1 MIQIS
6 NINKSFKKKRVLK
19 NISFDIEKGTCVAL
33 IGKNGAGKST
43 LVDILSNKIIAD
55 DGVIFDK
62 DNLLQSKNRSIMFQK
77 TIFPDQLKVI
87 EIIKLYQSFY
97 ENPLTLDV
105 IIELTKFNSN
115 QLNQFANQLS
125 GGQQRL
131 LDFVISLIGQPQLI
145 LLDEPTSNMDIE
157 MREYFWSIIAKL
169 KEENRTILY
178 TSHYIEE
185 VERMSDK
192 IILIEN
198 GEVKLNDDTSHI
210 KVNQQSEITLSDEY
224 LSKLKHDANE
234 LKILMNHNGTIKILT
249 SNVSDTILYLLQHHI
264 NLNDLKYI
272 KYLLSILTLTI
283 KSKGVLYMILNYL
296 KFEFKVLF
304 RKKTALFLSIFFPA
318 IFYILFTSILDL
330 PSDVK
335 LRFYKEYMYSM
346 TVYSLISFSLMAFPI
361 DIINEKQN
369 GWRQKLMATPL
380 TPASYY
386 ISKIVKTMA
395 QFAIAIIVI
404 FMIGHF
410 YKGVTLSISQWI
422 ESGVLLWLG
431 ASLLITFGVLFSLIN
446 DIQKASAL
454 GNIVTIGL
462 AVLGGLWFSVNTF
475 PNWLQHIAHVLPSY
489 HLRKLGLDIVSNH
502 HIDLRSFGI
511 LILYA
516 VGSLIVVY
524 CIRHFKRAE

>member
-1 MIQIS
+1 MVHLIQIS

-131 LDFVISLIGQPQLI
+131 LDFVISLIGEPQLI

-264 NLNDLKYI
+264 NLNDIEIHKVSIIDTYFNNKKQRGSI
-272 KYLLSILTLTI
+272 YDPKLLEI
-283 KSKGVLYMILNYL
+283 
-296 KFEFKVLF
+296 
-304 RKKTALFLSIFFPA
+304 
-318 IFYILFTSILDL
+318 
-330 PSDVK
+330 
-335 LRFYKEYMYSM
+335 
-346 TVYSLISFSLMAFPI
+346 
-361 DIINEKQN
+361 
-369 GWRQKLMATPL
+369 
-380 TPASYY
+380 
-386 ISKIVKTMA
+386 
-395 QFAIAIIVI
+395 
-404 FMIGHF
+404 
-410 YKGVTLSISQWI
+410 
-422 ESGVLLWLG
+422 
-431 ASLLITFGVLFSLIN
+431 
-446 DIQKASAL
+446 
-454 GNIVTIGL
+454 
-462 AVLGGLWFSVNTF
+462 
-475 PNWLQHIAHVLPSY
+475 
-489 HLRKLGLDIVSNH
+489 
-502 HIDLRSFGI
+502 
-511 LILYA
+511 
-516 VGSLIVVY
+516 
-524 CIRHFKRAE
+524 

>member
-1 MIQIS
+1 MIHLIQIS

-19 NISFDIEKGTCVAL
+19 NISFDIEKGTCIAL

-55 DGVIFDK
+55 DGVILDTDK
-62 DNLLQSKNRSIMFQK
+62 LLQSENRSIMFQK
-77 TIFPDQLKVI
+77 TMFPDQLKVI

-115 QLNQFANQLS
+115 QFANKLS

-198 GEVKLNDDTSHI
+198 GEVKLNDDTSHF

-224 LSKLKHDANE
+224 LSKLKQDANE

-264 NLNDLKYI
+264 NLNDIEIHKV
-272 KYLLSILTLTI
+272 SIIDT
-283 KSKGVLYMILNYL
+283 YFNN
-296 KFEFKVLF
+296 
-304 RKKTALFLSIFFPA
+304 KKQRGSI
-318 IFYILFTSILDL
+318 Y
-330 PSDVK
+330 
-335 LRFYKEYMYSM
+335 
-346 TVYSLISFSLMAFPI
+346 
-361 DIINEKQN
+361 
-369 GWRQKLMATPL
+369 
-380 TPASYY
+380 
-386 ISKIVKTMA
+386 
-395 QFAIAIIVI
+395 
-404 FMIGHF
+404 
-410 YKGVTLSISQWI
+410 
-422 ESGVLLWLG
+422 
-431 ASLLITFGVLFSLIN
+431 
-446 DIQKASAL
+446 
-454 GNIVTIGL
+454 
-462 AVLGGLWFSVNTF
+462 
-475 PNWLQHIAHVLPSY
+475 
-489 HLRKLGLDIVSNH
+489 
-502 HIDLRSFGI
+502 
-511 LILYA
+511 
-516 VGSLIVVY
+516 
-524 CIRHFKRAE
+524 

>member
-62 DNLLQSKNRSIMFQK
+62 DNLLQSENRSIMFQK

-224 LSKLKHDANE
+224 LSKLKQDANE

-264 NLNDLKYI
+264 NLNDIEIHKVSIIDTYFNNKKQRGSI
-272 KYLLSILTLTI
+272 YGPKLLEI
-283 KSKGVLYMILNYL
+283 
-296 KFEFKVLF
+296 
-304 RKKTALFLSIFFPA
+304 
-318 IFYILFTSILDL
+318 
-330 PSDVK
+330 
-335 LRFYKEYMYSM
+335 
-346 TVYSLISFSLMAFPI
+346 
-361 DIINEKQN
+361 
-369 GWRQKLMATPL
+369 
-380 TPASYY
+380 
-386 ISKIVKTMA
+386 
-395 QFAIAIIVI
+395 
-404 FMIGHF
+404 
-410 YKGVTLSISQWI
+410 
-422 ESGVLLWLG
+422 
-431 ASLLITFGVLFSLIN
+431 
-446 DIQKASAL
+446 
-454 GNIVTIGL
+454 
-462 AVLGGLWFSVNTF
+462 
-475 PNWLQHIAHVLPSY
+475 
-489 HLRKLGLDIVSNH
+489 
-502 HIDLRSFGI
+502 
-511 LILYA
+511 
-516 VGSLIVVY
+516 
-524 CIRHFKRAE
+524 

>member
-1 MIQIS
+1 MIQLS

-19 NISFDIEKGTCVAL
+19 NISFDIEKGTCIAL

-55 DGVIFDK
+55 DGVILDTDK
-62 DNLLQSKNRSIMFQK
+62 LLQSENRSIIFQK
-77 TIFPDQLKVI
+77 TMFPDQLKVI

-115 QLNQFANQLS
+115 QLNQFANKLS

-198 GEVKLNDDTSHI
+198 GEIKLNDDTSHI

-224 LSKLKHDANE
+224 LSKLKQEANE
-234 LKILMNHNGTIKILT
+234 LKILKNHNGTIKILT

-264 NLNDLKYI
+264 NLNDIEIHKVSIIDTYFNNKKQRGSI
-272 KYLLSILTLTI
+272 YGPKLLEI
-283 KSKGVLYMILNYL
+283 
-296 KFEFKVLF
+296 
-304 RKKTALFLSIFFPA
+304 
-318 IFYILFTSILDL
+318 
-330 PSDVK
+330 
-335 LRFYKEYMYSM
+335 
-346 TVYSLISFSLMAFPI
+346 
-361 DIINEKQN
+361 
-369 GWRQKLMATPL
+369 
-380 TPASYY
+380 
-386 ISKIVKTMA
+386 
-395 QFAIAIIVI
+395 
-404 FMIGHF
+404 
-410 YKGVTLSISQWI
+410 
-422 ESGVLLWLG
+422 
-431 ASLLITFGVLFSLIN
+431 
-446 DIQKASAL
+446 
-454 GNIVTIGL
+454 
-462 AVLGGLWFSVNTF
+462 
-475 PNWLQHIAHVLPSY
+475 
-489 HLRKLGLDIVSNH
+489 
-502 HIDLRSFGI
+502 
-511 LILYA
+511 
-516 VGSLIVVY
+516 
-524 CIRHFKRAE
+524 

>member
-1 MIQIS
+1 
-6 NINKSFKKKRVLK
+6 SFKKKRVLK

-62 DNLLQSKNRSIMFQK
+62 DNLLQSENRSIMFQK

-198 GEVKLNDDTSHI
+198 GEIKLNDSTSHI
-210 KVNQQSEITLSDEY
+210 RTNQQSQITLSDEY
-224 LSKLKHDANE
+224 KRKLKPDKDD
-234 LKILMNHNGTIKILT
+234 LVIQKNHNGTIKIIT
-249 SNVSDTILYLLQHHI
+249 SNVNDTILYLQQLHI
-264 NLNDLKYI
+264 NLD
-272 KYLLSILTLTI
+272 
-283 KSKGVLYMILNYL
+283 
-296 KFEFKVLF
+296 
-304 RKKTALFLSIFFPA
+304 
-318 IFYILFTSILDL
+318 
-330 PSDVK
+330 
-335 LRFYKEYMYSM
+335 
-346 TVYSLISFSLMAFPI
+346 
-361 DIINEKQN
+361 DIE
-369 GWRQKLMATPL
+369 
-380 TPASYY
+380 
-386 ISKIVKTMA
+386 
-395 QFAIAIIVI
+395 
-404 FMIGHF
+404 
-410 YKGVTLSISQWI
+410 
-422 ESGVLLWLG
+422 
-431 ASLLITFGVLFSLIN
+431 
-446 DIQKASAL
+446 IQKVS
-454 GNIVTIGL
+454 IVD
-462 AVLGGLWFSVNTF
+462 
-475 PNWLQHIAHVLPSY
+475 SY
-489 HLRKLGLDIVSNH
+489 FNNKKQRGSNYDTKLLENRI
-502 HIDLRSFGI
+502 
-511 LILYA
+511 
-516 VGSLIVVY
+516 
-524 CIRHFKRAE
+524 

>member
-131 LDFVISLIGQPQLI
+131 LDFVISSIGQPQLI

-264 NLNDLKYI
+264 NLNDIEIHKVSIIDTYFNNKKQRGSI
-272 KYLLSILTLTI
+272 YDPKLLEI
-283 KSKGVLYMILNYL
+283 
-296 KFEFKVLF
+296 
-304 RKKTALFLSIFFPA
+304 
-318 IFYILFTSILDL
+318 
-330 PSDVK
+330 
-335 LRFYKEYMYSM
+335 
-346 TVYSLISFSLMAFPI
+346 
-361 DIINEKQN
+361 
-369 GWRQKLMATPL
+369 
-380 TPASYY
+380 
-386 ISKIVKTMA
+386 
-395 QFAIAIIVI
+395 
-404 FMIGHF
+404 
-410 YKGVTLSISQWI
+410 
-422 ESGVLLWLG
+422 
-431 ASLLITFGVLFSLIN
+431 
-446 DIQKASAL
+446 
-454 GNIVTIGL
+454 
-462 AVLGGLWFSVNTF
+462 
-475 PNWLQHIAHVLPSY
+475 
-489 HLRKLGLDIVSNH
+489 
-502 HIDLRSFGI
+502 
-511 LILYA
+511 
-516 VGSLIVVY
+516 
-524 CIRHFKRAE
+524 

>member
-1 MIQIS
+1 MVHLIQIS

-249 SNVSDTILYLLQHHI
+249 SNVSHTILYLLQHHI
-264 NLNDLKYI
+264 NLNDIEIHKVSIIDTYFNNKKQRGSI
-272 KYLLSILTLTI
+272 YDPKLLEI
-283 KSKGVLYMILNYL
+283 
-296 KFEFKVLF
+296 
-304 RKKTALFLSIFFPA
+304 
-318 IFYILFTSILDL
+318 
-330 PSDVK
+330 
-335 LRFYKEYMYSM
+335 
-346 TVYSLISFSLMAFPI
+346 
-361 DIINEKQN
+361 
-369 GWRQKLMATPL
+369 
-380 TPASYY
+380 
-386 ISKIVKTMA
+386 
-395 QFAIAIIVI
+395 
-404 FMIGHF
+404 
-410 YKGVTLSISQWI
+410 
-422 ESGVLLWLG
+422 
-431 ASLLITFGVLFSLIN
+431 
-446 DIQKASAL
+446 
-454 GNIVTIGL
+454 
-462 AVLGGLWFSVNTF
+462 
-475 PNWLQHIAHVLPSY
+475 
-489 HLRKLGLDIVSNH
+489 
-502 HIDLRSFGI
+502 
-511 LILYA
+511 
-516 VGSLIVVY
+516 
-524 CIRHFKRAE
+524 

>member
-62 DNLLQSKNRSIMFQK
+62 DNLLQSENRSIMFQK

-198 GEVKLNDDTSHI
+198 GEIKLNDSTSHI
-210 KVNQQSEITLSDEY
+210 RTNQQSQITLSDEY
-224 LSKLKHDANE
+224 KRKLKPDKDD
-234 LKILMNHNGTIKILT
+234 LVIQKNHNGTIKIIT
-249 SNVSDTILYLLQHHI
+249 SNVNDTILYLQQLHI
-264 NLNDLKYI
+264 NLD
-272 KYLLSILTLTI
+272 
-283 KSKGVLYMILNYL
+283 
-296 KFEFKVLF
+296 
-304 RKKTALFLSIFFPA
+304 
-318 IFYILFTSILDL
+318 
-330 PSDVK
+330 
-335 LRFYKEYMYSM
+335 
-346 TVYSLISFSLMAFPI
+346 
-361 DIINEKQN
+361 DIE
-369 GWRQKLMATPL
+369 
-380 TPASYY
+380 
-386 ISKIVKTMA
+386 
-395 QFAIAIIVI
+395 
-404 FMIGHF
+404 
-410 YKGVTLSISQWI
+410 
-422 ESGVLLWLG
+422 
-431 ASLLITFGVLFSLIN
+431 
-446 DIQKASAL
+446 IQKVS
-454 GNIVTIGL
+454 IVD
-462 AVLGGLWFSVNTF
+462 
-475 PNWLQHIAHVLPSY
+475 SY
-489 HLRKLGLDIVSNH
+489 FNNKKQRGSNYDTKLLENRI
-502 HIDLRSFGI
+502 
-511 LILYA
+511 
-516 VGSLIVVY
+516 
-524 CIRHFKRAE
+524 

>member
-264 NLNDLKYI
+264 NLNNIEIHKVSIIDTYFNNKKQRGSIYDP
-272 KYLLSILTLTI
+272 KLLEI
-283 KSKGVLYMILNYL
+283 
-296 KFEFKVLF
+296 
-304 RKKTALFLSIFFPA
+304 
-318 IFYILFTSILDL
+318 
-330 PSDVK
+330 
-335 LRFYKEYMYSM
+335 
-346 TVYSLISFSLMAFPI
+346 
-361 DIINEKQN
+361 
-369 GWRQKLMATPL
+369 
-380 TPASYY
+380 
-386 ISKIVKTMA
+386 
-395 QFAIAIIVI
+395 
-404 FMIGHF
+404 
-410 YKGVTLSISQWI
+410 
-422 ESGVLLWLG
+422 
-431 ASLLITFGVLFSLIN
+431 
-446 DIQKASAL
+446 
-454 GNIVTIGL
+454 
-462 AVLGGLWFSVNTF
+462 
-475 PNWLQHIAHVLPSY
+475 
-489 HLRKLGLDIVSNH
+489 
-502 HIDLRSFGI
+502 
-511 LILYA
+511 
-516 VGSLIVVY
+516 
-524 CIRHFKRAE
+524 

>member
-249 SNVSDTILYLLQHHI
+249 SNVSHTILYLLQHHI
-264 NLNDLKYI
+264 NLNDIEIHKVSIIDTYFNNKKQRGSI
-272 KYLLSILTLTI
+272 YDPKLLEI
-283 KSKGVLYMILNYL
+283 
-296 KFEFKVLF
+296 
-304 RKKTALFLSIFFPA
+304 
-318 IFYILFTSILDL
+318 
-330 PSDVK
+330 
-335 LRFYKEYMYSM
+335 
-346 TVYSLISFSLMAFPI
+346 
-361 DIINEKQN
+361 
-369 GWRQKLMATPL
+369 
-380 TPASYY
+380 
-386 ISKIVKTMA
+386 
-395 QFAIAIIVI
+395 
-404 FMIGHF
+404 
-410 YKGVTLSISQWI
+410 
-422 ESGVLLWLG
+422 
-431 ASLLITFGVLFSLIN
+431 
-446 DIQKASAL
+446 
-454 GNIVTIGL
+454 
-462 AVLGGLWFSVNTF
+462 
-475 PNWLQHIAHVLPSY
+475 
-489 HLRKLGLDIVSNH
+489 
-502 HIDLRSFGI
+502 
-511 LILYA
+511 
-516 VGSLIVVY
+516 
-524 CIRHFKRAE
+524 

>member
-1 MIQIS
+1 IQIS

-264 NLNDLKYI
+264 NLNDIEIHKVSIIDTYFNNKKQRGSI
-272 KYLLSILTLTI
+272 YDPKLLEI
-283 KSKGVLYMILNYL
+283 
-296 KFEFKVLF
+296 
-304 RKKTALFLSIFFPA
+304 
-318 IFYILFTSILDL
+318 
-330 PSDVK
+330 
-335 LRFYKEYMYSM
+335 
-346 TVYSLISFSLMAFPI
+346 
-361 DIINEKQN
+361 
-369 GWRQKLMATPL
+369 
-380 TPASYY
+380 
-386 ISKIVKTMA
+386 
-395 QFAIAIIVI
+395 
-404 FMIGHF
+404 
-410 YKGVTLSISQWI
+410 
-422 ESGVLLWLG
+422 
-431 ASLLITFGVLFSLIN
+431 
-446 DIQKASAL
+446 
-454 GNIVTIGL
+454 
-462 AVLGGLWFSVNTF
+462 
-475 PNWLQHIAHVLPSY
+475 
-489 HLRKLGLDIVSNH
+489 
-502 HIDLRSFGI
+502 
-511 LILYA
+511 
-516 VGSLIVVY
+516 
-524 CIRHFKRAE
+524 